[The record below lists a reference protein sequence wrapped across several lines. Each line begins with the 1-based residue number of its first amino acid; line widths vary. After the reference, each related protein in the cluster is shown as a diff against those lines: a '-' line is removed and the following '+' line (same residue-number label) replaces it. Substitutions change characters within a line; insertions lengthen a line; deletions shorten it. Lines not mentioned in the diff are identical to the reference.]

1 MASGILNSSLRQCC
15 DINPFVTVSS
25 LGDGCVTHFAGTSS
39 AAPIAAAIL
48 ALVLETNPDLTWRDV
63 QHLIAMT
70 AKVPD
75 PKEPGWSVNGAGP
88 AGMSV
93 SCLPPLEQ
101 ERESE
106 REEAEKEAQDE
117 RGRRRRRERRG
128 QRLED
133 GRGKK

>member
-75 PKEPGWSVNGAGP
+75 PKEPGWSVNGAGYGFGVLD
-88 AGMSV
+88 AGLMV
-93 SCLPPLEQ
+93 QQALQFQAVAPHRKCTQ
-101 ERESE
+101 EVTL
-106 REEAEKEAQDE
+106 DPI
-117 RGRRRRRERRG
+117 RRCHNAIATI
-128 QRLED
+128 
-133 GRGKK
+133 

>member
-75 PKEPGWSVNGAGP
+75 PKEPGWSVNGAGIP
-88 AGMSV
+88 IWFTIRCSPSIFWIWMI
-93 SCLPPLEQ
+93 PMEQ
-101 ERESE
+101 TSTPT
-106 REEAEKEAQDE
+106 
-117 RGRRRRRERRG
+117 
-128 QRLED
+128 
-133 GRGKK
+133 

>member
-75 PKEPGWSVNGAGP
+75 PKEPGWSVNGAGILP
-88 AGMSV
+88 SGGEVSVNIQSAG
-93 SCLPPLEQ
+93 CLGINTEVNTLEHVQ
-101 ERESE
+101 KALVRASL
-106 REEAEKEAQDE
+106 QV
-117 RGRRRRRERRG
+117 
-128 QRLED
+128 
-133 GRGKK
+133 